1 MENASKRARW
11 LKIILIPVVVELVLA
26 AGYGFGVVWYA
37 HHRAAVPA
45 KKLAV
50 KDDPDRTFRLKRADL
65 ILGLRMGGSVSASKK
80 HKLSLQAN
88 YSTKL
93 LSVVDENT
101 KVKKGDV
108 LAVFETDALLEKIDD
123 LKTSLAN
130 MEKELVL
137 AIENAKVQERGN
149 EVDMKVADDRLNQA
163 VSALRKYLRLE
174 RSNNRK
180 NYDLKISSAETAL
193 TAARQNYDNKKQEV
207 ADAGVTDDAKKKEN
221 DSALRDLKNKID
233 TAENTLDSARVDRK
247 AFKRYDD
254 PIKLQ
259 RLYNELEQAKL
270 NREKVRISTSSTLV
284 QRNKQVD
291 NLRSNM
297 RRVRSQLEKYES
309 YVPMMKLVAPA
320 DGIVIYAD
328 PDRRWGN
335 PDVKPGMDVW
345 KRLVILT
352 IPEMNNLMVDFDLP
366 ESYRSRTKVGDRVI
380 ITPDSLPA
388 LKLYGKICKIATLPV
403 HQISWDSA
411 SPKVYN
417 SRIELDRQDPR
428 LVNGMSVQIEVISRV
443 IKNTLFIPVE
453 AVFER
458 QSSFYVYRRVG
469 GVPKET
475 PVSVGESN
483 DNFVQITDGLAE
495 GDVVY
500 LYRPYDKKQTE

>member
-1 MENASKRARW
+1 MKGKRW
-11 LKIILIPVVVELVLA
+11 IKLITVTVIAELLLA
-26 AGYGFGVVWYA
+26 AGYGYGVIAWAKY
-37 HHRAAVPA
+37 RANKVNKSNAQLSKA
-45 KKLAV
+45 
-50 KDDPDRTFRLKRADL
+50 DPDRTYRLKRADL
-65 ILGLRMGGSVSASKK
+65 ILGLRLGGSVSASKK

-93 LSVVDENT
+93 LSIVDENT
-101 KVKKGDV
+101 KVKAGDV

-123 LKTSLAN
+123 LKTSYAN

-163 VSALRKYLRLE
+163 EAALRKYLRLE
-174 RSNNRK
+174 RANNRK
-180 NYDLKISSAETAL
+180 TYDLKISSAETSLA
-193 TAARQNYDNKKQEV
+193 TAQQDYDNKKQEI
-207 ADAGVTDDAKKKEN
+207 AEAGVTDDAQKKE
-221 DSALRDLKNKID
+221 DESALNDLKNKID
-233 TAENTLDSARVDRK
+233 TAQNTLDSARMDRK

-254 PIKLQ
+254 PIKLL

-297 RRVRSQLEKYES
+297 RRVRNQLEKYES

-335 PDVKPGMDVW
+335 PDIKPGMDVW

-366 ESYRSRTKVGDRVI
+366 ETYRSRTKVGDRVI

-388 LKLYGKICKIATLPV
+388 LKLYGKIGKIATLPV
-403 HQISWDSA
+403 NQISWDSA

-417 SRIELDRQDPR
+417 SRIVLDRQDPQ

-443 IKNTLFIPVE
+443 LKNTLFIPVE

-469 GVPKET
+469 GAPKET
-475 PVSVGESN
+475 PVSIGESN
-483 DNFVQITDGLAE
+483 DNFVQITDGLEE

-500 LYRPYDKKQTE
+500 LYRPYDKKQSE

>member
-1 MENASKRARW
+1 MKRTRW
-11 LKIILIPVVVELVLA
+11 IKLITLTVIVELLLA
-26 AGYGFGVVWYA
+26 AGYGFGIIAYA
-37 HHRAAVPA
+37 RYRAEAVNKGSA
-45 KKLAV
+45 QLSKA
-50 KDDPDRTFRLKRADL
+50 DPDRTYRLKRSDL
-65 ILGLRMGGSVSASKK
+65 ILGLRLGGSVSASKK

-93 LSVVDENT
+93 LSIVDENT
-101 KVKKGDV
+101 KVKAGDV

-123 LKTSLAN
+123 LKTSYAN

-163 VSALRKYLRLE
+163 EAALRKYLRLE
-174 RSNNRK
+174 RANSRK
-180 NYDLKISSAETAL
+180 TYDLKISSAETSLA
-193 TAARQNYDNKKQEV
+193 TAQQDYENKKQEI
-207 ADAGVTDDAKKKEN
+207 ADAGVTDDAQRKE
-221 DSALRDLKNKID
+221 DESALNDLKNKID
-233 TAENTLDSARVDRK
+233 TAQNTLDSARMDRK

-254 PIKLQ
+254 PIKLL

-297 RRVRSQLEKYES
+297 RRVRNQLEKYES

-335 PDVKPGMDVW
+335 PDIKPGMDVW

-366 ESYRSRTKVGDRVI
+366 ETYRSRTKVGDRVI

-388 LKLYGKICKIATLPV
+388 LKLYGKIGKIATLPV
-403 HQISWDSA
+403 NQISWDSA

-417 SRIELDRQDPR
+417 SRIVLERQDPQ

-469 GVPKET
+469 GTPKET
-475 PVSVGESN
+475 AVSIGESN
-483 DNFVQITDGLAE
+483 DNFVQITDGLEE

-500 LYRPYDKKQTE
+500 LYRPYDKKQSE

>member
-174 RSNNRK
+174 RSNNRR

-254 PIKLQ
+254 PISSG
-259 RLYNELEQAKL
+259 
-270 NREKVRISTSSTLV
+270 STTNSSRPSSTARRSAFRPRPRWSSATSRWTTSAATCAV
-284 QRNKQVD
+284 CAASSRNT
-291 NLRSNM
+291 
-297 RRVRSQLEKYES
+297 
-309 YVPMMKLVAPA
+309 
-320 DGIVIYAD
+320 
-328 PDRRWGN
+328 N
-335 PDVKPGMDVW
+335 PTC
-345 KRLVILT
+345 R
-352 IPEMNNLMVDFDLP
+352 
-366 ESYRSRTKVGDRVI
+366 
-380 ITPDSLPA
+380 
-388 LKLYGKICKIATLPV
+388 
-403 HQISWDSA
+403 
-411 SPKVYN
+411 
-417 SRIELDRQDPR
+417 
-428 LVNGMSVQIEVISRV
+428 
-443 IKNTLFIPVE
+443 
-453 AVFER
+453 
-458 QSSFYVYRRVG
+458 
-469 GVPKET
+469 
-475 PVSVGESN
+475 
-483 DNFVQITDGLAE
+483 
-495 GDVVY
+495 
-500 LYRPYDKKQTE
+500 